1 MYILENYIQ
10 ISVNGKINYISFV
23 KRFLLLT
30 PWYNGKVFSRL
41 PSAA

>member
-10 ISVNGKINYISFV
+10 ISVNGKINYISLV
-23 KRFLLLT
+23 KRFLLLA
-30 PWYNGKVFSRL
+30 PWSNGKVFSRL